1 MNFFQRNEQIEDY
14 YSKETVRGTKRKA
27 DLEDR
32 EVIKKTKEDNNKVA
46 KKYLKD
52 K

>member
-1 MNFFQRNEQIEDY
+1 MNFFQRNEQIEDN
-14 YSKETVRGTKRKA
+14 YSKETGRNTKRKA

-32 EVIKKTKEDNNKVA
+32 EVLKKTKEDTSKVA